1 MNLRMVSA
9 EWLKLR
15 RRRGLFW
22 WSLVLVVGIVSVVYA
37 ILEILHLNNPVHYG
51 PPGGVGGL
59 QGSIIGLSLAGS
71 VAAILVGTASGTADV
86 STGVFR
92 DLVATGR
99 SRWSLFFARVPGA
112 LLFYLPIITLGY
124 IVIAACSVGLAGSPP
139 HPMSPAEAAGF
150 VRPDAGLILRG
161 YAWILLVTSFDLILA
176 LGLAS
181 LIGSRGTTIGVLLGW
196 QFLAAPLIAQI
207 SLLGAARQALFSQ
220 AFDRLMPQALFADQG
235 TPLLIHSIGVAAVV
249 LLGWTALALGAGG
262 WRTATRDA

>member
-1 MNLRMVSA
+1 MNLRMVNA
-9 EWLKLR
+9 EWLKVR

-22 WSLVLVVGIVSVVYA
+22 WSLVLSVGIVTVVYA
-37 ILEILHLNNPVHYG
+37 ILEILHLNNPAHYG
-51 PPGGVGGL
+51 PPGGIGGL

-71 VAAILVGTASGTADV
+71 VAAILVGTAAGTADV

-124 IVIAACSVGLAGSPP
+124 VVIAACSLGLAGSL
-139 HPMSPAEAAGF
+139 
-150 VRPDAGLILRG
+150 RTPDAGLILRG
-161 YAWILLVTSFDLILA
+161 YGWVLLVTCFDLILA

-196 QFLAAPLIAQI
+196 QFLAAPLLAQI
-207 SLLGAARQALFSQ
+207 TLLGSARQVLYAG
-220 AFDRLMPQALFADQG
+220 AFDRLMPQALFSDQG
-235 TPLLIHSIGVAAVV
+235 TPLLIHSVAVAAVV
-249 LLGWTALALGAGG
+249 LLGWTAFALGAGG

>member
-1 MNLRMVSA
+1 MNLRMVNA

-22 WSLVLVVGIVSVVYA
+22 WSLVLAVGIVTVVYA
-37 ILEILHLNNPVHYG
+37 ILEILHLNNPAHYG
-51 PPGGVGGL
+51 PPGGIGGL

-71 VAAILVGTASGTADV
+71 VAAILVGTAAGTADV

-124 IVIAACSVGLAGSPP
+124 IVIAACSVGMAGSPP
-139 HPMSPAEAAGF
+139 HQMSPAEAASF
-150 VRPDAGLILRG
+150 ATPDAGLILRG
-161 YAWILLVTSFDLILA
+161 YGWILLVTGFDLILA

-196 QFLAAPLIAQI
+196 QFLAAPLLSQVT
-207 SLLGAARQALFSQ
+207 LLGSARQVLFSG
-220 AFDRLMPQALFADQG
+220 AFDRLMPHALFSDQG
-235 TPLLIHSIGVAAVV
+235 TPLLVHSIAVAVV
-249 LLGWTALALGAGG
+249 VLVGWTAFALGAGG